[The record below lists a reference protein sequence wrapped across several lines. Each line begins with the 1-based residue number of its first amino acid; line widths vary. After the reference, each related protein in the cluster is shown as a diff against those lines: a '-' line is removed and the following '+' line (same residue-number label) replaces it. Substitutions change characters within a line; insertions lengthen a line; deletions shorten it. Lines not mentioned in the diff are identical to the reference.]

1 MPRFRIRSP
10 LWGCSLSLMER
21 GAMLPPSAM
30 SAINA
35 LELIRSGILKRNAL
49 TAAQVLHLKTYR
61 GTPYDHAPHAAPCP
75 SDLTY
80 RGCAHHVD
88 R

>member
-1 MPRFRIRSP
+1 MLLPSP
-10 LWGCSLSLMER
+10 
-21 GAMLPPSAM
+21 M

-35 LELIRSGILKRNAL
+35 LELIRSGILKRDAL

-61 GTPYDHAPHAAPCP
+61 GAPYDHAPHAAPHAA
-75 SDLTY
+75 DLTY

>member
-1 MPRFRIRSP
+1 MAH
-10 LWGCSLSLMER
+10 L
-21 GAMLPPSAM
+21 
-30 SAINA
+30 NT
-35 LELIRSGILKRNAL
+35 LELIRSGILKRDAL

-61 GTPYDHAPHAAPCP
+61 GAPYDHAPYAAPHTA
-75 SDLTY
+75 DLTY

>member
-1 MPRFRIRSP
+1 
-10 LWGCSLSLMER
+10 MER

-35 LELIRSGILKRNAL
+35 LELIRSGILRRDAL
-49 TAAQVLHLKTYR
+49 HAAQLLQIKTYR
-61 GTPYDHAPHAAPCP
+61 GIPYDQAPHSSPQPAE
-75 SDLTY
+75 LTY
-80 RGCAHHVD
+80 RGIAHHVD

>member
-1 MPRFRIRSP
+1 
-10 LWGCSLSLMER
+10 
-21 GAMLPPSAM
+21 MLPPSAM
-30 SAINA
+30 PAINA
-35 LELIRSGILKRNAL
+35 LELIRSGILKRDAL

-61 GTPYDHAPHAAPCP
+61 GAPYDHTPHAAPCP
-75 SDLTY
+75 ADLTY